1 MKEIMITK
9 YVVLKES
16 FIQSVM
22 SDVVTF
28 GLLTFCMWFSMES
41 RFWSVIVFFMY
52 FFFIITSS
60 MKRMKGSSHFNSAEE
75 LKLFAERLIA
85 EKAGA
90 DEQPKA

>member
-1 MKEIMITK
+1 MITK

-28 GLLTFCMWFSMES
+28 GLLTFCMWFSMDS

-52 FFFIITSS
+52 FFSITTSAL
-60 MKRMKGSSHFNSAEE
+60 KRTNGSAHCNSPEE
-75 LKLFAERLIA
+75 LKAFAERLIS
-85 EKAGA
+85 EKGGA